1 MKIDTN
7 QIQEILEK
15 LSSRQPNSA
24 KPLTNNDADASLQA
38 NFSSLIDEASQPTQT
53 DTKAVQQAQ
62 KLLLSGQLETPENIR
77 AAAENIIKFGI

>member
-7 QIQEILEK
+7 QVQELLEK

-38 NFSSLIDEASQPTQT
+38 NFSSFIDEASQPTQT

-62 KLLLSGQLETPENIR
+62 KLLLSGQLETLENIR